1 MKYALVTGGS
11 RGIGRAVS
19 CKLAEMG
26 YFILINYQNNDA
38 EAEKTLQLVQEKGSN
53 GELMK
58 FDVTDPAAITLALGN
73 WASQHPDEYI
83 EVLINNAG
91 IRKDNLMLWMTGE
104 EWSKVLDISLNGF
117 FNVTQPLLKNMLV
130 KRYGRI
136 VNIVSLS
143 GIQGMPG
150 QANYSAAK
158 GGVIAATKALAQE
171 VAKKKVTVT
180 VADGRFWYSLGN
192 GLGNGQDNNWYLDG
206 NGASVVSSDGK
217 KTIVQMGSG
226 YRGDLWLA
234 RSGKGKVV
242 NVTPADYRYFA
253 IKVGFKSQLVPGK
266 NKPNG
271 CIKLE
276 IFDDGIKKIG
286 PEYFGTGG
294 DANNRYEI
302 LGASEISTTE
312 PNVLYYDL
320 QSKYKTVTPT
330 DWNQVFDLA
339 QCKFV
344 IADFPET
351 AQTYDLYWIRSF
363 KSIEELQAFVDSEN
377 NTNE

>member
-158 GGVIAATKALAQE
+158 GGVIAATKAVAPGFIRTDMTEGIDENEWKKHIPAGRFGTPEE
-171 VAKKKVTVT
+171 VA
-180 VADGRFWYSLGN
+180 
-192 GLGNGQDNNWYLDG
+192 
-206 NGASVVSSDGK
+206 
-217 KTIVQMGSG
+217 
-226 YRGDLWLA
+226 DL
-234 RSGKGKVV
+234 
-242 NVTPADYRYFA
+242 
-253 IKVGFKSQLVPGK
+253 VGFLASPASSYITGEVISI
-266 NKPNG
+266 NG
-271 CIKLE
+271 
-276 IFDDGIKKIG
+276 G
-286 PEYFGTGG
+286 
-294 DANNRYEI
+294 
-302 LGASEISTTE
+302 
-312 PNVLYYDL
+312 LY
-320 QSKYKTVTPT
+320 T
-330 DWNQVFDLA
+330 
-339 QCKFV
+339 
-344 IADFPET
+344 
-351 AQTYDLYWIRSF
+351 
-363 KSIEELQAFVDSEN
+363 
-377 NTNE
+377 